1 MPKVNERIAESV
13 IKILNEKLP
22 ALVRSCVEIPN
33 ADYIVKSI
41 ELLDDEQFIRVRF
54 SLVGRDDD
62 EYVWFFRI

>member
-22 ALVRSCVEIPN
+22 ALVRSYVEIPN
-33 ADYIVKSI
+33 VDYIVKSI

-54 SLVGRDDD
+54 SLVGRDD

>member
-41 ELLDDEQFIRVRF
+41 ELLDDGQFIRVRF
-54 SLVGRDDD
+54 SLVGRDD
-62 EYVWFFRI
+62 EYIWFFRV